1 MNKEILKKINL
12 IFGYDENK
20 SNLKKEKLEEL
31 QKRISDWNLKASKIQ
46 SNFDF
51 VLPNYIIDEI
61 IDSQNKQ
68 YKNYINLYNLINL
81 AVITGSL
88 SEDNGK
94 IIKQIYC

>member
-1 MNKEILKKINL
+1 MNKNILKKINF
-12 IFGYDENK
+12 IFGYQNELKNK
-20 SNLKKEKLEEL
+20 KAKLEEL
-31 QKRISDWNLKASKIQ
+31 QKQISDWNLKASKIQ
-46 SNFDF
+46 SKFDF
-51 VLPNYIIDEI
+51 PLPNYIIDEI

-81 AVITGSL
+81 AVITGNL